1 MFFNAI
7 STFQFNAETVQ
18 SHALNI
24 KKLSEWISIDEC
36 HLGLSHC
43 RELTAIAFGFK
54 TAQDL
59 KEFGSESNLSALA
72 ISPTIENDLAQAI
85 QRFSKPIPFMSMK
98 DEEVENTYSKLL
110 SILRSDEEDKDSDLV
125 KCQKF
130 WCDWHVR
137 FAKFL
142 TKYFKETHGRFEW
155 FNALELINLNC
166 ARGNAMALCYGDE
179 PEYTFLNLTIFNHLY
194 TQYTGDMGNFI
205 RGGSEKILFDNN
217 VQDRV
222 YIVSEELLTY
232 IQANWGNISFLKE
245 NTFDPNQ
252 SNIIEYDASTKQ
264 AKLNLI
270 LCKSRLVLNY
280 YCPINFKGSNFGVLN
295 GELESFLFN
304 TDGYGKPFS
313 FTVPYDDNSN
323 FMRQLELL
331 EGVVVTQDD
340 FFVAGVSR
348 SFAIQRLLENDGHHI
363 VTQGTMADFLF
374 DIKWDQLEFFDV
386 TPNSFKLNETFT
398 ADYVFRKPLGKPTLH
413 VIDGNVER
421 LQPLLEVVVKSRVY
435 GTLEVSVKDSKI
447 SIDLSNIKTKLSR
460 FGHDIPVD
468 INFYTQNVDTNRVYT
483 YRDEGVQYMVSALK
497 DRSSFKKMLDAH
509 VYLGPY
515 KQFMLK
521 HLVGDIYRSHQN
533 TTLLALSNE
542 CKKTV

>member
-7 STFQFNAETVQ
+7 PTFEFDAETVQ

-24 KKLSEWISIDEC
+24 KKLSEWISIHEC

-98 DEEVENTYSKLL
+98 DDEVEDNYLKLL
-110 SILRSDEEDKDSDLV
+110 SAFNKNEEEKDSELV

-155 FNALELINLNC
+155 FDALELINLNC

-179 PEYTFLNLTIFNHLY
+179 PEYTFLNLIIFNHLY
-194 TQYTGDMGNFI
+194 TQYTGDYGNFI
-205 RGGSEKILFDNN
+205 RGLSEKILFDNN

-232 IQANWGNISFLKE
+232 IQTNWENIPFLKE

-252 SNIIEYDASTKQ
+252 SNIIEYDVSTKQ

-280 YCPINFKGSNFGVLN
+280 YCPTNYKGFNFGLLD
-295 GELESFLFN
+295 GELKSFLFT
-304 TDGYGKPFS
+304 TDGYRKPFS
-313 FTVPYDDNSN
+313 FTIPFDDSSN
-323 FMRQLELL
+323 FMCQLELFD
-331 EGVVVTQDD
+331 GVVITQDD
-340 FFVAGVSR
+340 FSAASVSR
-348 SFAIQRLLENDGHHI
+348 SFAIQRLLESDGHHL

-398 ADYVFRKPLGKPTLH
+398 TTYVFRKPLGKPTLH

-435 GTLEVSVKDSKI
+435 GTLEVSVKDSKV
-447 SIDLSNIKTKLSR
+447 SIELSNIKTKLSR
-460 FGHDIPVD
+460 FGNDIPVD
-468 INFYTQNVDTNRVYT
+468 INFYTQNVDTNSVYT
-483 YRDEGVQYMVSALK
+483 YRDEGMKYMVSALK

-509 VYLGPY
+509 LYVGPY
-515 KQFMLK
+515 KQFILK
-521 HLVGDIYRSHQN
+521 NLIADIYRSHQN
-533 TTLLALSNE
+533 ETLLAL
-542 CKKTV
+542 KGRKA